1 MGDEEQ
7 VFDFGSK
14 KKKKSKDSHGEPMRL
29 DAETQIESLG
39 SQGVPRYLIEDVDLD
54 HKPMACGCHSR
65 WQDVLR
71 LSFDI
76 WKSNIYIYTYTHKY
90 IYIYRYFYK
99 YICT

>member
-39 SQGVPRYLIEDVDLD
+39 SQGAPRQMFFPQRYLIEDVDLD

-76 WKSNIYIYTYTHKY
+76 
-90 IYIYRYFYK
+90 
-99 YICT
+99 